1 MFRSFLSRRSPAAK
15 RLPWIA
21 VGLILGLGADHL
33 GSAANAANRAE
44 TDTLYR
50 KLEVL
55 AEVLTSIE
63 NNYVDALTPSDL
75 VYGAARGAVTGL
87 DPHSDFF
94 DPSDYQSLVNVTEGE
109 YAGIGIELSETQ
121 GESDL
126 VTVFEDSPAKLA
138 GLQVGDRLVAIDDAP
153 VRDMS
158 FEAMQRRLRGPIGS
172 KVKLSVL
179 RSDRPEPWPFTVV
192 RGWIRVAPVA
202 ATSLGDGIEY
212 VQVKTFSR
220 RVAHD
225 LEVQLKKRPPTR
237 GLVLDLRS
245 NPGGLFDE
253 AVQMCDLFLA
263 DGPIVSAIGRG
274 GRIVEQQSA
283 KPTGTER
290 NYPIA
295 VVIDRGSA
303 SAAEIVAGALRDR
316 GRARLFGERSYGKG
330 SVQSIIPLSDGS
342 GLKLTVARYYTPSGR
357 VIDGQGIDPDET
369 ADAKTEAPVSAAMT
383 WIKALP
389 SAKY

>member
-1 MFRSFLSRRSPAAK
+1 MASNRMK
-15 RLPWIA
+15 RVTWLL
-21 VGLILGLGADHL
+21 VGLVFGLGVSIGHFGTQA
-33 GSAANAANRAE
+33 GAASHSAE

-55 AEVLTSIE
+55 AEVLSAIE

-75 VYGAARGAVTGL
+75 VYGAARGAVMGL

-94 DPSDYQSLVNVTEGE
+94 DPADYQSLVGVTEGE

-121 GESDL
+121 GESDI
-126 VTVFEDSPAKLA
+126 VTVFDESPAKLA
-138 GLQVGDRLVAIDDAP
+138 GLAVGDRLTAIDDAP

-158 FEAMQRRLRGPIGS
+158 FEAMQRHLRGPVGS
-172 KVKLSVL
+172 KVKLTVV
-179 RSDRPEPWPFTVV
+179 RSGRPEPWTFTVV
-192 RGWIRVAPVA
+192 RGWVRVAPISA
-202 ATSLGDGIEY
+202 QSLPDGVEY
-212 VQVKTFSR
+212 IQVKTFSR

-225 LEVQLKKRPPTR
+225 LDAQLKKKRPSR
-237 GLVLDLRS
+237 GLILDLRS

-253 AVQMCDLFLA
+253 AVSICDLFL
-263 DGPIVSAIGRG
+263 DEGPIVSAIGRG
-274 GRIVEQQSA
+274 GRIVDQQSA
-283 KPTGTER
+283 KKGSDHR
-290 NYPIA
+290 SYPIA
-295 VVIDRGSA
+295 VLIDRGSA

-357 VIDGQGIDPDET
+357 IIDGHGIDPDET
-369 ADAKTEAPVSAAMT
+369 MDAKTDAPVTAAVAWLKT
-383 WIKALP
+383 QGK
-389 SAKY
+389 